1 MAVILVVDDNRDER
15 RMLETLIRHYT
26 SHEVLTADG
35 AAEAYRQAGEADAVI
50 LDVMMPGE
58 DGVAV
63 YRKLRGREDTARI
76 PIIFMSAYPDSLREM
91 LSPREYQDIEVLP
104 KPVNPGKLANRLNSS
119 LGVAAARKRLEAE
132 KFSQPEQLTI
142 LLAAIGQTGDGITL
156 TDKNGRWLFSNRSQL
171 EMFGYSRENFE
182 RITIEHLYTP
192 ESFSRIKQEAEPTLP
207 HEGRW
212 EGELNAVRSDGVIFP
227 ILLSLTQVS
236 DDSGKFLGIMGI
248 SKDISVLKKTFSD
261 LKETQ
266 EALVRAERF
275 SALGGMVEGIAHEFN
290 NLLTNIL
297 GNTQLLIQ
305 GSSDPLA
312 QKRLRSIE
320 RAAFAGAEA
329 VKSLQIFTLHNPD
342 VTPSTDIDL
351 AELLGE
357 VLNQTRPR
365 WRDVAQRKGISIE
378 VKENLQEGIL
388 VSGNREELQ
397 KAFTNIVFN
406 SIDAL
411 ERGGSIVFQSWESG
425 GKAFARIT
433 DNGKGMSPEVLEKA
447 FDPFFTTERPAKS
460 GMGLSEAYGIIT
472 KYGGD
477 IRLESSPGKGTTV
490 TVGLPIRTAAAP
502 AAGTEPAPSKKPA
515 ADAKHK
521 GRVLLVE
528 DDAGVLEVLSSA
540 LTRAGYRVTARTDP
554 EQGLAEATAAPFDL
568 VITDLGMH
576 GLSGLELA
584 RRIRAITPA
593 ARIALVTGWKGS
605 LDLKREELAVVDA
618 VWGKPFDLEQ
628 LLAEC
633 RKLAEPGK
641 P

>member
-15 RMLETLIRHYT
+15 RMIETLIRHYT

-35 AAEAYRQAGEADAVI
+35 AAEAYRQAGDADAVI

-63 YRKLRGREDTARI
+63 YRKLRGREDTART

-171 EMFGYSRENFE
+171 EMFGYSREDFE

-192 ESFSRIKQEAEPTLP
+192 ESYTRIKQEAEPTLP

-212 EGELNAVRSDGVIFP
+212 EGELNAVRSDGSIFP

-261 LKETQ
+261 LKEAQ
-266 EALVRAERF
+266 EALVQAERF

-305 GSSDPLA
+305 GSSDPLS

-320 RAAFAGAEA
+320 RAAFTGAEA

-351 AELLGE
+351 EELLGE

-378 VKENLQEGIL
+378 VKQNLQQGIL

-397 KAFTNIVFN
+397 KAFANIVFN

-411 ERGGSIVFQSWESG
+411 ERGGSIVFQSWENG

-460 GMGLSEAYGIIT
+460 GMGLSEAYGIVK

-477 IRLESSPGKGTTV
+477 IRLESAPGKGTTV
-490 TVGLPIRTAAAP
+490 TVCLPGRRAAP
-502 AAGTEPAPSKKPA
+502 PAAPRSAPSGTQEAPKKRG
-515 ADAKHK
+515 

-528 DDAGVLEVLSSA
+528 NDAGVREVLSSA
-540 LTRAGYRVTARTDP
+540 LGREGYQVSARSDP
-554 EQGLAEATAAPFDL
+554 EQGLADMAASPFDL
-568 VITDLGMH
+568 VITDLGMN
-576 GLSGLELA
+576 GMNGLELA
-584 RRIRAITPA
+584 RRVRKISPA
-593 ARIALVTGWKGS
+593 SKIALITGWKGS
-605 LDLKREELAVVDA
+605 LDLKQEELAAVDA
-618 VWGKPFDLEQ
+618 VWGKPFDLDR

-633 RKLAEPGK
+633 RKLAHPGK